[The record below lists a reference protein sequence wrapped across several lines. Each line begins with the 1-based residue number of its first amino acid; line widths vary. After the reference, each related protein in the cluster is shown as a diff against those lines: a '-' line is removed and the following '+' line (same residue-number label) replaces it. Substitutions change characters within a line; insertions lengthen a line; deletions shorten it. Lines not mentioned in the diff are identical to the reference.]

1 MSNKA
6 LFYLSHGI
14 LETKAT
20 QLAAAM
26 KLAGLGGKLNGKL
39 VSIRRALGDAIED
52 SNAARKIVAD
62 EFTEKERNEK
72 GELVPVK
79 VPKRDANNEIVYK
92 RDKDGNPTSEVEYD
106 PQGIK
111 LTDPD
116 AFTREFNELLNDDI
130 EVECPAITEAEL
142 LVIQSKG
149 NAEIADGVFDPSES
163 SPYLKPKAEREKI
176 VAARRA
182 KNPRLK
188 ARATSSPAE
197 TVERVPSEGKV
208 ERTLTLEKGGAKD
221 DAAPTLSEAELNG
234 TVSPEPSET
243 IKA

>member
-1 MSNKA
+1 MSKA
-6 LFYLSHGI
+6 IFYLPHGL
-14 LETKAT
+14 LEGIGTK
-20 QLAAAM
+20 LGAAM
-26 KLAGLGGKLNGKL
+26 KLKDLGGKLNGKL
-39 VSIRRALGDAIED
+39 VTIRRALGDAIDD
-52 SNAARKIVAD
+52 SNVARKIVAD

-79 VPKRDANNEIVYK
+79 VPKRDAAGDIVYK
-92 RDKDGNPTSEVEYD
+92 RDKDNNPTSEVEYD

-116 AFTREFNELLNDDI
+116 AFAREFNALLEDDI
-130 EVECPAITEAEL
+130 EVECPAITEHEL

-149 NAEIADGVFDPSES
+149 SAEIADGVFDLSES

-182 KNPRLK
+182 KNPRLQP
-188 ARATSSPAE
+188 RAASSPAE
-197 TVERVPSEGKV
+197 TVERVPAEGKV
-208 ERTLTLEKGGAKD
+208 ERSLTLHEGGAKD
-221 DAAPTLSEAELNG
+221 GDAPTLSDAELNG
-234 TVSPEPSET
+234 SVSPEPSET